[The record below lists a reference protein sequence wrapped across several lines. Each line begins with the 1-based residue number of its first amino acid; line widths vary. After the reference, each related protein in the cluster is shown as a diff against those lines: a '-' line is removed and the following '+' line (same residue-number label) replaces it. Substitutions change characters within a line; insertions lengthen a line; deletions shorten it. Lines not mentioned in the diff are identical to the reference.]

1 MLETDYRP
9 IYISII
15 TGWNYVSKDYTPKY
29 HKQVFKLYF
38 GYRFCS
44 VKSNNF
50 TYNSGSARFIQY
62 DIIIKHCKNWSI
74 IFSVY
79 NWVVPVCYFQKYVSK
94 LYSRFTS
101 VHKHSL
107 GIQM

>member
-15 TGWNYVSKDYTPKY
+15 TGWYYVSKDYTPKY
-29 HKQVFKLYF
+29 HKQVFKVYL
-38 GYRFCS
+38 GYQFCS

-50 TYNSGSARFIQY
+50 THNSGSI
-62 DIIIKHCKNWSI
+62 WSI

-94 LYSRFTS
+94 L
-101 VHKHSL
+101 
-107 GIQM
+107 

>member
-15 TGWNYVSKDYTPKY
+15 TGWYYVSKDYTPKY
-29 HKQVFKLYF
+29 HKQVFKVYL
-38 GYRFCS
+38 GYQFCS
-44 VKSNNF
+44 LKSNNF
-50 TYNSGSARFIQY
+50 THNSGSASFIQY
-62 DIIIKHCKNWSI
+62 GRS
-74 IFSVY
+74 FSV
-79 NWVVPVCYFQKYVSK
+79 FITG
-94 LYSRFTS
+94 LYLYAIFKSMLASCKFTS